1 MAAKE
6 TETIDLKAALRS
18 SGQRYTKQREAVYRV
33 LQTCGTHPTAD
44 EVYQLVREQ
53 VPHISLATVYK
64 SLESFVHAGIAG
76 QISGLDGPT
85 RFDRHFTPHMHVH
98 SLSDGKVHD
107 VPREIEEETLAG
119 LESRLASRLRE
130 EVGFRM
136 VGMSLLITGDFL
148 RKDQEEAGA

>member
-6 TETIDLKAALRS
+6 TETVDLKAALRL
-18 SGQRYTKQREAVYRV
+18 SGQRYTRQREAVYCV

-53 VPHISLATVYK
+53 APHISLATVYK
-64 SLESFVHAGIAG
+64 SLESFVRAGLAT

-85 RFDRHFTPHMHVH
+85 RFDRRVAPHIHVR
-98 SLSDGKVHD
+98 SLSDGKVYD
-107 VPREIEEETLAG
+107 VPQGIEDDTLDG
-119 LESRLASRLRE
+119 LGSRLALRLQE

-148 RKDQEEAGA
+148 CKDQREAGA